1 MSIYL
6 DNAATTFPKPEQ
18 VYQAIEHALRKIGVG
33 PGRGGHS
40 KGLEA
45 TRMVF
50 ESRETLSAFFGI
62 KDSSRLVFT
71 HSATEGLNLAISGLL
86 KPGDHVITTTM
97 EHNSLARPLY
107 RAAQCGVDVTW
118 AQCDRQGF
126 VDLELVKSAIR
137 PETRLIALSHCSNVN
152 GSVQPIE
159 EIGLLARRSG
169 VLFLV
174 DAAQSAGVIP
184 IDVRELNMDLLA
196 APGHKG
202 LLGPLGTGVLYVA
215 EGVELSPLIVGGTG
229 GYSDSS
235 EQPEAMPERYES
247 GTLNT
252 PGIAG
257 LGAGVDFIRSTS
269 VEVIRKKESLLTSI
283 LSEGLGEIARVR
295 LYGRENP
302 LRHCGPVSFTVEG
315 VDPSEV
321 GFILDR
327 EYDISVRVGLHCAP
341 AAHKTMGT
349 WPRGTVRVSPGFFN
363 TEKDIENFLDAVRSI
378 AGKRS

>member
-18 VYQAIEHALRKIGVG
+18 VYQAIEHALRKIGAG

-40 KGLEA
+40 RGLEA
-45 TRMVF
+45 TRVVF

-62 KDSSRLVFT
+62 RDSSRLVFT
-71 HSATEGLNLAISGLL
+71 HSATEGLNLAVSGLL

-97 EHNSLARPLY
+97 EHNSLARPLN
-107 RAAQCGVDVTW
+107 RAMRGGVEVTW
-118 AQCDRQGF
+118 VECDRQGF
-126 VDLELVKSAIR
+126 ADPKLVKSAIR

-152 GSVQPIE
+152 GSVQPVE
-159 EIGLLARRSG
+159 EIGLLARG
-169 VLFLV
+169 AGILFLV
-174 DAAQSAGVIP
+174 DAAQSAGIVP
-184 IDVRELNMDLLA
+184 IDVREMNIDLLA

-235 EQPEAMPERYES
+235 GQPDAMPERFES
-247 GTLNT
+247 GTLNM

-257 LGAGVDFIRSTS
+257 LGAGVDFIRSTGIDA
-269 VEVIRKKESLLTSI
+269 IRKKESLLASM
-283 LSEGLGEIARVR
+283 LSEGLGEIGRVR
-295 LYGRENP
+295 LYGHENP
-302 LRHCGPVSFTVEG
+302 RRHCGPVSFTVEG

-327 EYDISVRVGLHCAP
+327 EHDISVRVGLHCAP
-341 AAHKTMGT
+341 AAHRTLGT
-349 WPRGTVRVSPGFFN
+349 WPQGTVRVSPGFFN
-363 TEKDIENFLDAVRSI
+363 TEKDIELFLNAVRSI
-378 AGKRS
+378 AD

>member
-18 VYQAIEHALRKIGVG
+18 VYLAIEHALRKIGAG

-40 KGLEA
+40 LGLEA
-45 TRMVF
+45 TRVVF
-50 ESRETLSAFFGI
+50 EARENLAAFFGI
-62 KDSSRLVFT
+62 GDSSRLVFT

-86 KPGDHVITTTM
+86 RPGDHVITTTM
-97 EHNSLARPLY
+97 EHNSLARPLNHAIQ
-107 RAAQCGVDVTW
+107 RGVDVTW
-118 AQCDRQGF
+118 IPCDRQGF
-126 VDLELVKSAIR
+126 VDPGQIKSAMR
-137 PETRLIALSHCSNVN
+137 RETRLIALSNCSNVN
-152 GSVQPIE
+152 GCVQPVE
-159 EIGLLARRSG
+159 EIGLLASRSG

-184 IDVRELNMDLLA
+184 IDVREMNIDLMA

-202 LLGPLGTGVLYVA
+202 LLGPLGTGILYVA

-229 GYSDSS
+229 GFSDSQ
-235 EQPEAMPERYES
+235 EQPAAMPERFES
-247 GTLNT
+247 GTLNA

-257 LGAGVDFIRSTS
+257 LGAGVDFILSTGL
-269 VEVIRKKESLLTSI
+269 EAIRKKEAHLVSA
-283 LSEGLGEIARVR
+283 LSEGLGEIGRVR
-295 LYGRENP
+295 LYGHEDPR
-302 LRHCGPVSFTVEG
+302 RHCGPVSFDLEG

-327 EYDISVRVGLHCAP
+327 EYGICVRVGLHCSP
-341 AAHKTMGT
+341 AAHRTLGT

-363 TEKDIENFLDAVRSI
+363 TDGDIELFLNAVRNI
-378 AGKRS
+378 AD